1 MQALDKI
8 EIENVPGEGYVFL
21 STIITRAEDEQ
32 LHIVET
38 PICFANRE
46 LGTSK
51 MSAKIAFESMLLV
64 TKLGIKRRVF
74 RPRKG

>member
-1 MQALDKI
+1 MR
-8 EIENVPGEGYVFL
+8 GEGYVFL

-51 MSAKIAFESMLLV
+51 MSLKIALESMLLV
-64 TKLGIKRRVF
+64 TKLGIKHRVF
-74 RPRKG
+74 RRSKS